1 MNGGIFQEKISIV
14 SCDANALIKLIK
26 CCAFNWSEISASI
39 FGSLF
44 QGIISKEDRRHLGA
58 HYTSELNILKV
69 IQPLF
74 LDELNIEFDS
84 VKYDPKKLNEF
95 HKKLSE
101 LKFLDPACGCG
112 NFLVVAYRELR
123 KLELQVL
130 LQKVKND
137 ELMLISPE
145 DLSLVNIN
153 QFYGI
158 EIEEPPTLIARVA
171 MYLVDHQMNNE
182 LSKLFGKIYARI
194 PLREPVTIVQVDA
207 LAANW
212 EDIVLKN

>member
-1 MNGGIFQEKISIV
+1 M
-14 SCDANALIKLIK
+14 
-26 CCAFNWSEISASI
+26 
-39 FGSLF
+39 
-44 QGIISKEDRRHLGA
+44 
-58 HYTSELNILKV
+58 KV
-69 IQPLF
+69 IHPLF
-74 LDELNIEFDS
+74 LDELYIEFDS

-123 KLELQVL
+123 KLELEVL
-130 LQKVKND
+130 IQKEKNND
-137 ELMLISPE
+137 LMLIPKE
-145 DLSLVNIN
+145 ELSLINVN

-171 MYLVDHQMNNE
+171 MYLIDHQMNNE

-194 PLREPVTIVQVDA
+194 PLREPATIVNVDA
-207 LAANW
+207 LTTNW
-212 EDIVLKN
+212 EDIVPKKNYHIF